1 MENCRL
7 SSVSITKYGLQPWQI
22 IVSASIFA
30 YMALGAVTGSFRT
43 YHWFMLLVIP
53 LSLKADKR
61 GRQFFL
67 DWAPMIAFW
76 LIYDRLRL
84 LQPYI
89 LQRVAVEWPY
99 SLELWAFGWLS
110 GGDIPA
116 HAGRAWLAA
125 QAGSN
130 HHLVTI
136 WFFQLIYFS
145 HIFAIPLLLF
155 YLWVRGGFS
164 QSVRIE
170 FVRCIRAF
178 TALNF
183 LGLAVYLLLPVSP
196 PWWVSLNGIQQP
208 TQDLLSR
215 VDMSAAMDGTL
226 VRGMIKNAA
235 HWFAAVPSLHGA
247 YPVLALLLACRW
259 RNRWLLAALALY
271 CASMWT
277 ATVMLN
283 QHYIIDLL
291 AGALLAVIAWLI
303 VERMDATTRISPDL
317 VVSEDV

>member
-1 MENCRL
+1 M
-7 SSVSITKYGLQPWQI
+7 SSVSITKYRVQPWQI

-67 DWAPMIAFW
+67 DWAPIIAFW

-89 LQRVAVEWPY
+89 LHRVAVEWPY

-110 GGDIPA
+110 GAGVPA

-125 QAGSN
+125 QAGST
-130 HHLVTI
+130 HHLVII
-136 WFFQLIYFS
+136 WFLQFIYFS

-155 YLWVRGGFS
+155 YLWARGGFS
-164 QSVRIE
+164 QHIRRE
-170 FVRCIRAF
+170 FIRCIRAF

-183 LGLAVYLLLPVSP
+183 LGLAVYLLLPVAP
-196 PWWVSLNGIQQP
+196 PWWVSINGIQQP
-208 TQDLLSR
+208 TQELLSR

-247 YPVLALLLACRW
+247 YPVLALLLAWRG
-259 RNRWLLAALALY
+259 RNRWLLAALSFY
-271 CASMWT
+271 CASMWI
-277 ATVMLN
+277 ATVLLN

-291 AGALLAVIAWLI
+291 AGALLAVIAWLF
-303 VERMDATTRISPDL
+303 VERRGERSKVAPPL
-317 VVSEDV
+317 VVSSEDA